1 MTSTTPMR
9 QKEDDED
16 INLSEAHDRRRT
28 TLRYFDCGLDTLALS
43 CRIIYFFELMPS
55 KIVHSECSD
64 E

>member
-1 MTSTTPMR
+1 MMIM
-9 QKEDDED
+9 QQEKDDED

-55 KIVHSECSD
+55 KIVHSECPD